1 MRLLALLVFALALWP
16 HHAAAQIGGT
26 PAGTSAINALPV
38 QGVTGGVAMPVSGTF
53 SATLGGFAPATQG
66 TPITATTGGA
76 TGTLPAGAV
85 VVVSNAGSTNIAY
98 CALGASATTAAQPI
112 APGGGWFAFTVG
124 AATQITCAT
133 STSTTTVNLIGG
145 AGLATGTGGGGGG
158 GGGGG
163 ATNITQFGGTNIST
177 GTGASGLGIP
187 RVTVANDST
196 IVANQ
201 GTGWVA
207 AGTAGSPAAD
217 VISVQGI
224 TSMTPVQI
232 LATPTAL
239 AVGGITPVVTSA
251 TATNSALKAT
261 AGNFYG
267 AYVESSVVG
276 FLMVADIAS
285 GSCPPSDGTVTPR
298 EVIPVSASGSGFIG
312 AISYGIPEAY
322 TNGVCAWVSTTGGYT
337 KTTPGSGT
345 FFFHGHVQ

>member
-1 MRLLALLVFALALWP
+1 MRLLALLLFALALWP

-145 AGLATGTGGGGGG
+145 AGL
-158 GGGGG
+158 
-163 ATNITQFGGTNIST
+163 
-177 GTGASGLGIP
+177 
-187 RVTVANDST
+187 
-196 IVANQ
+196 
-201 GTGWVA
+201 
-207 AGTAGSPAAD
+207 
-217 VISVQGI
+217 
-224 TSMTPVQI
+224 
-232 LATPTAL
+232 
-239 AVGGITPVVTSA
+239 
-251 TATNSALKAT
+251 
-261 AGNFYG
+261 
-267 AYVESSVVG
+267 
-276 FLMVADIAS
+276 
-285 GSCPPSDGTVTPR
+285 
-298 EVIPVSASGSGFIG
+298 
-312 AISYGIPEAY
+312 
-322 TNGVCAWVSTTGGYT
+322 
-337 KTTPGSGT
+337 
-345 FFFHGHVQ
+345 